1 MGAGG
6 TLKEEKVVKPAP
18 DQKTMSSANM
28 KDVDKKKKNENMNV
42 PPTAPTTK

>member
-18 DQKTMSSANM
+18 DQKTMSSAHK
-28 KDVDKKKKNENMNV
+28 KDVTKDKAV